1 MSIGARK
8 LRRGFFASGGRGREI
23 RFSAGDD
30 GEGIAGQIH
39 FPVGTVGVLTW
50 SNGTT
55 VINPSGTYSGPAWL
69 GRHRAAHFKGVIP
82 GGVVRFSRI
91 VALYDWVEG
100 PDRYYFLPVAG
111 AYEFLNRVP
120 LWLPRSVTS
129 LEQCFRNNFSF
140 NQDLSGWDTSNVSNM
155 DRMFDGC
162 RSFNQDLSG
171 WCVPLITAKPSRFD
185 SDTTAWIKTGRQP
198 IWGTCP

>member
-8 LRRGFFASGGRGREI
+8 LRRGFFASSGKGKEI
-23 RFSAGDD
+23 RFSVADD
-30 GEGIAGQIH
+30 GEGIDGQIQ

-50 SNGTT
+50 SNGAT
-55 VINPSGTYSGPAWL
+55 VINPSGTYMGAAWR

-82 GGVVRFSRI
+82 GGVVRIAR
-91 VALYDWVEG
+91 VETLYDWIEG
-100 PDRYYFLPVAG
+100 PDRYYFLPAAG
-111 AYEFLNRVP
+111 AQTFLNRVP

-129 LEQCFRNNFSF
+129 LEQCFRNNLNF

-155 DRMFDGC
+155 TQMFEGC
-162 RSFNQDLSG
+162 TSFNQDLSG
-171 WCVPLITAKPSRFD
+171 WCVPLITAKPTAFD
-185 SDTTAWIKTGRQP
+185 NNTTAWIKPGRQP